1 MNRKKAESKKKKNF
15 TLIGLHFYFQL
26 FFYAIYAVVYLIIFP
41 DAYGTGLHLNN
52 WLFNNP
58 EHLLSI
64 LQNPGKVLL
73 STGKLWAWKILLYIL
88 WTGFIASLF
97 YLGWTIQNK
106 KPEYHPQAVLRGRE
120 PYQKALQINEEIK
133 AHEYNVTREVKT
145 AVRNVMEYLRNES
158 DFGIGDNSVIACER
172 EIANCLKT
180 IENNIPALCNTK
192 TMGKTEKIIIENCK
206 TILINLKLRTE
217 RKKTIKGGTG
227 IMQHQVVELEC
238 PGCAAIIT
246 TGTKTC
252 PYCFR
257 PIVITSFNSI
267 SDFSSRDLN
276 KQANVYKKAMEDHPD
291 DGILN
296 TSLAFCYLK
305 LKLYDKAISCFD
317 KALEDNLE
325 DSEICFY
332 AAVALLKGKKAFLT
346 SRPVINKIEEY
357 LNAAIMIEPREFIII
372 FGLI

>member
-1 MNRKKAESKKKKNF
+1 M
-15 TLIGLHFYFQL
+15 
-26 FFYAIYAVVYLIIFP
+26 VYLIIFP

-64 LQNPGKVLL
+64 LQNPGKALL

-133 AHEYNVTREVKT
+133 VHEYNVTREVKT

-217 RKKTIKGGTG
+217 RKK
-227 IMQHQVVELEC
+227 
-238 PGCAAIIT
+238 
-246 TGTKTC
+246 
-252 PYCFR
+252 R
-257 PIVITSFNSI
+257 
-267 SDFSSRDLN
+267 
-276 KQANVYKKAMEDHPD
+276 
-291 DGILN
+291 
-296 TSLAFCYLK
+296 
-305 LKLYDKAISCFD
+305 
-317 KALEDNLE
+317 
-325 DSEICFY
+325 
-332 AAVALLKGKKAFLT
+332 
-346 SRPVINKIEEY
+346 
-357 LNAAIMIEPREFIII
+357 
-372 FGLI
+372 

>member
-1 MNRKKAESKKKKNF
+1 MNRKNAESKRKKFHLNRIAF
-15 TLIGLHFYFQL
+15 L
-26 FFYAIYAVVYLIIFP
+26 FPIIFYAIYAVVYLIIFP

-217 RKKTIKGGTG
+217 RKK
-227 IMQHQVVELEC
+227 
-238 PGCAAIIT
+238 
-246 TGTKTC
+246 
-252 PYCFR
+252 R
-257 PIVITSFNSI
+257 
-267 SDFSSRDLN
+267 
-276 KQANVYKKAMEDHPD
+276 
-291 DGILN
+291 
-296 TSLAFCYLK
+296 
-305 LKLYDKAISCFD
+305 
-317 KALEDNLE
+317 
-325 DSEICFY
+325 
-332 AAVALLKGKKAFLT
+332 
-346 SRPVINKIEEY
+346 
-357 LNAAIMIEPREFIII
+357 
-372 FGLI
+372 

>member
-1 MNRKKAESKKKKNF
+1 MNRKKAESKRKKFHLNRIAF
-15 TLIGLHFYFQL
+15 L
-26 FFYAIYAVVYLIIFP
+26 FPIIFYAIYAVVYLIIFP

-180 IENNIPALCNTK
+180 IENNTK

-217 RKKTIKGGTG
+217 RKK
-227 IMQHQVVELEC
+227 
-238 PGCAAIIT
+238 
-246 TGTKTC
+246 
-252 PYCFR
+252 R
-257 PIVITSFNSI
+257 
-267 SDFSSRDLN
+267 
-276 KQANVYKKAMEDHPD
+276 
-291 DGILN
+291 
-296 TSLAFCYLK
+296 
-305 LKLYDKAISCFD
+305 
-317 KALEDNLE
+317 
-325 DSEICFY
+325 
-332 AAVALLKGKKAFLT
+332 
-346 SRPVINKIEEY
+346 
-357 LNAAIMIEPREFIII
+357 
-372 FGLI
+372 